1 MSDRGLFPGLDVSR
15 ETYSRLK
22 DYEKLLFKWNSKIN
36 LVSKSTLSDFW
47 GRHILDSA
55 QFFSLFGEKTG
66 KWVDLGSGGG
76 FPGLVVAIL
85 SDELGIPN
93 RLSLVEADARK
104 SVFLKTVCRELGL
117 KVDVY
122 NNRIEELPK
131 MSADVLSA
139 RALAPLKTLCFYAE
153 KHLKKDGLAVFA
165 KGESWESEVFEA
177 QKNWIFDF
185 DAVKSKL
192 HEGSVILA
200 LRGIKGVQ

>member
-93 RLSLVEADARK
+93 RLSLVEADVRK

-117 KVDVY
+117 KVEVY
-122 NNRIEELPK
+122 NNRIEELPPI
-131 MSADVLSA
+131 SANIVSA
-139 RALAPLKTLCFYAE
+139 RALAPLKTLCLYA
-153 KHLKKDGLAVFA
+153 KNHLEKDGVAVFA
-165 KGESWESEVFEA
+165 KGENWKAELVEA
-177 QKNWIFDF
+177 QKKWIFSYE
-185 DAVKSKL
+185 AVKSTL
-192 HEGSVILA
+192 HEGSVVLV
-200 LRGIKGVQ
+200 LRGIKSV